1 MVGVRV
7 HERGTEMRTSPSLT
21 ARLAIHAALLLL
33 LSCVATHASSSSDIQ
48 SHRGAAQ
55 AGDSANFFC
64 TLQNER
70 VKMDLEDYDLPDQ
83 ASYVVGVKEKAAKAG
98 LLADLNDQFDWRP
111 QYEYSSMSMFSGFLS
126 PDQVQW
132 LLQDTRTAYVEC
144 DGFVKVARKKGQ
156 EEESRE
162 L

>member
-1 MVGVRV
+1 
-7 HERGTEMRTSPSLT
+7 
-21 ARLAIHAALLLL
+21 
-33 LSCVATHASSSSDIQ
+33 
-48 SHRGAAQ
+48 
-55 AGDSANFFC
+55 
-64 TLQNER
+64 
-70 VKMDLEDYDLPDQ
+70 
-83 ASYVVGVKEKAAKAG
+83 VVGVKEKAAKAG

>member
-70 VKMDLEDYDLPDQ
+70 VKMDLEDYDLPVRRVD
-83 ASYVVGVKEKAAKAG
+83 ATRRKRITFVRNSFFSLKFAHILFACWHSVAVFLCRHLSLRLE
-98 LLADLNDQFDWRP
+98 NRIRP
-111 QYEYSSMSMFSGFLS
+111 LTWS
-126 PDQVQW
+126 V
-132 LLQDTRTAYVEC
+132 
-144 DGFVKVARKKGQ
+144 
-156 EEESRE
+156 
-162 L
+162 